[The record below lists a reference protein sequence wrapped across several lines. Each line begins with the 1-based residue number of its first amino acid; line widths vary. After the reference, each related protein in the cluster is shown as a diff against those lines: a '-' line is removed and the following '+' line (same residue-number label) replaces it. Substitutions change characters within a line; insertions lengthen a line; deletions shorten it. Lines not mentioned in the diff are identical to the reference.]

1 MRDVHVFGI
10 VVATGMAGCTQ
21 EKASLPEEIP
31 AQIDVS
37 SDTAIA
43 YLSCMA
49 DHPPLV
55 NPIVFRAYSVPEG
68 EDYCLDDV
76 YGIRFYFN
84 DELFLANPLGSW
96 EFTGQDG
103 YLSLEPDDG
112 VPRFCSQL
120 DEFRERESEV
130 EYCIQ
135 NMFSFSKINLD
146 VKVWDW
152 NSFEA
157 TYEGVLENDD
167 VVTGQLSGMWRE
179 DINDCD

>member
-10 VVATGMAGCTQ
+10 VLATGMAGCTQ

-84 DELFLANPLGSW
+84 DELF
-96 EFTGQDG
+96 
-103 YLSLEPDDG
+103 
-112 VPRFCSQL
+112 
-120 DEFRERESEV
+120 
-130 EYCIQ
+130 
-135 NMFSFSKINLD
+135 
-146 VKVWDW
+146 
-152 NSFEA
+152 
-157 TYEGVLENDD
+157 
-167 VVTGQLSGMWRE
+167 
-179 DINDCD
+179 